1 MKAGTGWA
9 SNNKLDYSNV
19 STEEFT
25 PLEPG
30 IYKARITE
38 AKPQPTK
45 DGNPMIKLL
54 VEVCENADGERLP
67 KPRKVFDNMVLTE
80 KALFRV
86 AILADALDIGRLESD
101 SFEAVEDYCGE
112 IVNAAKDG
120 VFVRLT
126 LEDYTARDGST
137 KKANRVGRYLKS
149 SEASESDSSTATSGS
164 NGAAASTP
172 MRRPRRGDTLTA

>member
-45 DGNPMIKLL
+45 EGNPMIKLL
-54 VEVCENADGERLP
+54 VEVYEDANGDSLP

-86 AILADALDIGRLESD
+86 AILAEALDIARLDSD

-112 IVNAAKDG
+112 IVSAAKDG

-137 KKANRVGRYLKS
+137 RKANRVGRYLKH
-149 SEASESDSSTATSGS
+149 SEASESEGASPS
-164 NGAAASTP
+164 NGASSTGTP
-172 MRRPRRGDTLTA
+172 MRRPRRGDSLTV